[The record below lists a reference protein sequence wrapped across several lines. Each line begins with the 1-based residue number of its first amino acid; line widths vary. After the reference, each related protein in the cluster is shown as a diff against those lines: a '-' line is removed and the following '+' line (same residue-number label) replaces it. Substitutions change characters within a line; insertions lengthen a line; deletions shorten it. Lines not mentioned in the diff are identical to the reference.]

1 VLAGRGAESPVD
13 GEDGRDGAAATS
25 TGEADPSDVASAA
38 GIDFVGEIG
47 ADVAIASPGE
57 GSVVTAGAGGAGVSI
72 NGAISGSFETTTGL
86 KSAVNLG
93 DWEGA
98 TASSALVVFTE
109 LTEFEFPVGAR
120 GLSSLV
126 EALFDARL
134 VLEPR
139 E

>member
-1 VLAGRGAESPVD
+1 VLAGKGAESPVD
-13 GEDGRDGAAATS
+13 GEVGRDGAAATS
-25 TGEADPSDVASAA
+25 TGEADPSDVASA

-47 ADVAIASPGE
+47 ADTAIGSAGE
-57 GSVVTAGAGGAGVSI
+57 GSVVTAGAGSAGVSI
-72 NGAISGSFETTTGL
+72 NGAFSGTFETTMGL
-86 KSAVNLG
+86 KSAFTLG

-98 TASSALVVFTE
+98 IASSALVVFTE
-109 LTEFEFPVGAR
+109 LTEFEFPVDAR